1 MPLRVATILAAAVGQ
16 HAQKLDIVLFEERQH
31 PVVEQFRRG
40 DGRLAI
46 VELGASDLGIGID
59 EGLLVDPADA
69 LQIADIERI
78 LGVSQRCR
86 TSTVCLLPRRCRSR
100 AWIRSS

>member
-1 MPLRVATILAAAVGQ
+1 M
-16 HAQKLDIVLFEERQH
+16 LFEERQR

-69 LQIADIERI
+69 LQIADIER
-78 LGVSQRCR
+78 SWAPQ
-86 TSTVCLLPRRCRSR
+86 
-100 AWIRSS
+100 